1 MDLLLLW
8 YVYLFYFIFVILFF
22 IIIQVWEGLNVISV
36 GRKMLGATDPA
47 KSEPGTVRGDYAI
60 VTGR

>member
-1 MDLLLLW
+1 VDLLLLW
-8 YVYLFYFIFVILFF
+8 YVYLFYFIFIILFF